1 MTLFDIPP
9 FDEPDSMCMFL
20 MLVLWYGLIYRYTI
34 IIFVVH
40 LTLWPDTILMNAIV
54 ITWTRKILFINWLN
68 IKTNYIVNFT
78 CDIIIKLHTPKCY
91 ILEMTV
97 TWKWDAWPSE
107 VWNPP
112 ALYIMYWQTNSSNI
126 FISGW
131 RSMCYRSLYKCGSSR
146 VILLHH
152 LYFRIYTYYSTT
164 DNRFPL
170 SIPKN
175 IKCWNIK
182 ILTDTNKSYFPF
194 SAKYWSIKLNAQM
207 TQYRI

>member
-1 MTLFDIPP
+1 MFLNIYISMYCFALITPLGSSKISCSYWKWQGVWTMTLFDIPP

-40 LTLWPDTILMNAIV
+40 LTLWPDTILMNTIV

-131 RSMCYRSLYKCGSSR
+131 RSMF
-146 VILLHH
+146 VV
-152 LYFRIYTYYSTT
+152 
-164 DNRFPL
+164 
-170 SIPKN
+170 
-175 IKCWNIK
+175 
-182 ILTDTNKSYFPF
+182 
-194 SAKYWSIKLNAQM
+194 
-207 TQYRI
+207 

>member
-112 ALYIMYWQTNSSNI
+112 ALYIMYWQTNSSIFLYLVEDQCVIVRCINADHQELYYYII
-126 FISGW
+126 FISVYTPIIAQ
-131 RSMCYRSLYKCGSSR
+131 RIIDFLFLSR
-146 VILLHH
+146 
-152 LYFRIYTYYSTT
+152 
-164 DNRFPL
+164 
-170 SIPKN
+170 
-175 IKCWNIK
+175 K
-182 ILTDTNKSYFPF
+182 ILNVGIL
-194 SAKYWSIKLNAQM
+194 KY
-207 TQYRI
+207 